1 MSTRM
6 KKLLIYGYGY
16 TASYLAETL
25 STENYLIIGSS
36 REEKKFNSDNKKVKF
51 INNSQVN
58 NCLLKD
64 DITHILVS
72 VPPNDLGDI
81 FIQNY
86 RDIIT
91 KNKNIEWI
99 GYLSATNVYG
109 DHNGKLV
116 SESSQTK
123 PKTKKGINRLVA
135 EKQWLE
141 LISKFNLPIKIFRLA
156 GIYGPNR
163 NIKERLIK
171 GLVKNIFKEGQFFSR
186 IHVEDIANILNLSM
200 NNITKNKI
208 YNLAD
213 DFSCNLNVII
223 EYLCEKNSLIKPAQ
237 IDFDDMSLDYKKE
250 SFFLENKRV
259 DNSLVKKDLLKNF
272 KYPSFKEGYKNL

>member
-25 STENYLIIGSS
+25 NTENYLIIGSS

-51 INNSQVN
+51 INNSLVN

-109 DHNGKLV
+109 DHDGELV

>member
-25 STENYLIIGSS
+25 NTENYLIIGSS

-51 INNSQVN
+51 IHNSQVN

-86 RDIIT
+86 RDIII

-116 SESSQTK
+116 SELSQTK

-186 IHVEDIANILNLSM
+186 IHVEDVANILSLSM

-223 EYLCEKNSLIKPAQ
+223 EYLCEKNSLKKPAQ
-237 IDFDDMSLDYKKE
+237 ISFDDMSSDYKKE

>member
-1 MSTRM
+1 M

-16 TASYLAETL
+16 TASYLAESL
-25 STENYLIIGSS
+25 DTENYLIIGSS
-36 REEKKFNSDNKKVKF
+36 RKEEKLNSNNKKIKF
-51 INNSQVN
+51 INNSLVN
-58 NCLLKD
+58 NYLLKD

-72 VPPNDLGDI
+72 VPPNNLGDI
-81 FIQNY
+81 FVQNY
-86 RDIIT
+86 KDIII

-109 DHNGKLV
+109 DHNGELV
-116 SESSQTK
+116 NESSQTK

-163 NIKERLIK
+163 NIKERIIK
-171 GLVKNIFKEGQFFSR
+171 GLVKNIFKKGQFFSR
-186 IHVEDIANILNLSM
+186 IHVDDIANILNLSM

-213 DFSCNLNVII
+213 DFSCNLNVVI
-223 EYLCEKNSLIKPAQ
+223 EYLCEKNSLIKPEQ
-237 IDFDDMSLDYKKE
+237 INFDDMSLDYKKE

-259 DNSLVKKDLLKNF
+259 DNSLVKKDLSINL

>member
-1 MSTRM
+1 M

-25 STENYLIIGSS
+25 NTENYLIIGSS

-213 DFSCNLNVII
+213 DFSCNLNVIN

>member
-25 STENYLIIGSS
+25 NTENYLIIGSS

-109 DHNGKLV
+109 DHNGELV

-135 EKQWLE
+135 EKQWRE

-186 IHVEDIANILNLSM
+186 IHVEDIANILKLSM

-223 EYLCEKNSLIKPAQ
+223 EYLCEKNSLKKPAQ
-237 IDFDDMSLDYKKE
+237 ISFDEMSSDYKKE

>member
-1 MSTRM
+1 M

-25 STENYLIIGSS
+25 NTENYLIIGSS

>member
-1 MSTRM
+1 M

-25 STENYLIIGSS
+25 NTESYLIIGSS

-51 INNSQVN
+51 INNSLVN

-109 DHNGKLV
+109 DHNGELV

-223 EYLCEKNSLIKPAQ
+223 EYLCEKYSLIKPAQ
-237 IDFDDMSLDYKKE
+237 IDFDDVSLDYKKE

>member
-16 TASYLAETL
+16 TASYLVETL
-25 STENYLIIGSS
+25 NTENYLIIGSS

-51 INNSQVN
+51 INNSLVN

-109 DHNGKLV
+109 DHNGELV

-186 IHVEDIANILNLSM
+186 IHVEDVANILSLSM

>member
-25 STENYLIIGSS
+25 NTENYLIIGSS

-51 INNSQVN
+51 INNNLVN

-237 IDFDDMSLDYKKE
+237 ISFDDMSPDYKKE

>member
-1 MSTRM
+1 MSKRM

-16 TASYLAETL
+16 TASYLVETL
-25 STENYLIIGSS
+25 NTENYLIIGSS

-51 INNSQVN
+51 INNSLVN

-109 DHNGKLV
+109 DHNGELV

>member
-25 STENYLIIGSS
+25 NIENYLIIGSS

-51 INNSQVN
+51 IHNSQVN

-86 RDIIT
+86 REIIT

-186 IHVEDIANILNLSM
+186 IHVEDVANILSLSM

>member
-1 MSTRM
+1 MNTRM

-16 TASYLAETL
+16 TASYLAESL
-25 STENYLIIGSS
+25 NAENYLIIGSS
-36 REEKKFNSDNKKVKF
+36 REEEKLNSDNKKIKF
-51 INNSQVN
+51 INNSLVN
-58 NCLLKD
+58 NYLLKD

-86 RDIIT
+86 KDIII

-109 DHNGKLV
+109 DHNGELV

-141 LISKFNLPIKIFRLA
+141 LISNFNLPIKIFRLA

-163 NIKERLIK
+163 NIKERMTK

-186 IHVEDIANILNLSM
+186 IHVDDIANILNLSM

-213 DFSCNLNVII
+213 DFSCNLNVVIN
-223 EYLCEKNSLIKPAQ
+223 YLCEKNSLIKPEQ
-237 IDFDDMSLDYKKE
+237 INFDDMSLDYKKE

-259 DNSLVKKDLLKNF
+259 DNSLVKKDLSINL

>member
-1 MSTRM
+1 M

-25 STENYLIIGSS
+25 NTENYLIIGSS

-109 DHNGKLV
+109 DHNGELV

-200 NNITKNKI
+200 NNITKNEI

-237 IDFDDMSLDYKKE
+237 IDFDDVSLDYKKE

-259 DNSLVKKDLLKNF
+259 DNSLVKKDLLKSF

>member
-1 MSTRM
+1 M

-16 TASYLAETL
+16 TASYLVETL
-25 STENYLIIGSS
+25 NTENYLIIGSS

-51 INNSQVN
+51 INNSLVD

-109 DHNGKLV
+109 DHNGELV

>member
-25 STENYLIIGSS
+25 NTENYLIIGSS

-51 INNSQVN
+51 INNSQVY

-109 DHNGKLV
+109 DHNGELV

>member
-25 STENYLIIGSS
+25 NTENYIIIGSS

-51 INNSQVN
+51 INNSLVN

-109 DHNGKLV
+109 DHNGELV

>member
-25 STENYLIIGSS
+25 NIENYLIIGSS

-109 DHNGKLV
+109 DHNGELV

-259 DNSLVKKDLLKNF
+259 DNSLVKKDLLKSF

>member
-1 MSTRM
+1 M

-25 STENYLIIGSS
+25 NTENYLIIGSS

-51 INNSQVN
+51 INNNLVN

-86 RDIIT
+86 RDIII

-237 IDFDDMSLDYKKE
+237 ISFDDMSPDYKKE

>member
-1 MSTRM
+1 M

-25 STENYLIIGSS
+25 NTENYLIIGSS

-51 INNSQVN
+51 INNSLVN
-58 NCLLKD
+58 NYLLKD

-109 DHNGKLV
+109 DHNGELV

>member
-1 MSTRM
+1 M

-16 TASYLAETL
+16 TASYLVETL
-25 STENYLIIGSS
+25 NTENYLIIGSS

-86 RDIIT
+86 REIIT

-109 DHNGKLV
+109 DHNGELV

-171 GLVKNIFKEGQFFSR
+171 GSVKNIFKEGQFFSR
-186 IHVEDIANILNLSM
+186 IHVEDVANILSLSM

>member
-1 MSTRM
+1 M

-25 STENYLIIGSS
+25 NTENYLIIGSS

-51 INNSQVN
+51 INNSIVN
-58 NCLLKD
+58 ECLLKD

-91 KNKNIEWI
+91 KNKNLEWI

-109 DHNGKLV
+109 DHNGELV

-250 SFFLENKRV
+250 NFFLENKRI

>member
-1 MSTRM
+1 M

-25 STENYLIIGSS
+25 NTENYLIIGSS

-109 DHNGKLV
+109 DHDGELV

-141 LISKFNLPIKIFRLA
+141 LISQFNLPIKIFRLA

>member
-1 MSTRM
+1 M

-25 STENYLIIGSS
+25 NTENYLIIGSS

-51 INNSQVN
+51 INNNQVN

-109 DHNGKLV
+109 DHDGELV

-223 EYLCEKNSLIKPAQ
+223 EYLCEKNSLIKPSQ

-272 KYPSFKEGYKNL
+272 KYPSFKEGYENL

>member
-1 MSTRM
+1 M

-25 STENYLIIGSS
+25 NTENYIIIGSS

-109 DHNGKLV
+109 DHNGELV

>member
-1 MSTRM
+1 MNTRM

-16 TASYLAETL
+16 TASYLAESL
-25 STENYLIIGSS
+25 NAENYLIIGSS
-36 REEKKFNSDNKKVKF
+36 REEEKLNSDNKQIRF
-51 INNSQVN
+51 INNSLVN
-58 NCLLKD
+58 NYLLKD

-86 RDIIT
+86 KDIII

-109 DHNGKLV
+109 DHNGELV

-141 LISKFNLPIKIFRLA
+141 LISNFNLPIKIFRLA

-163 NIKERLIK
+163 NIKERMTK

-186 IHVEDIANILNLSM
+186 IHVDDIANILNLSM

-213 DFSCNLNVII
+213 DFSCNLNVVI
-223 EYLCEKNSLIKPAQ
+223 EYLCEKNSLIKPEQ
-237 IDFDDMSLDYKKE
+237 INFDDMSLDYKKE

-259 DNSLVKKDLLKNF
+259 DNSLVKKDLSINL

>member
-16 TASYLAETL
+16 TASYLVETL
-25 STENYLIIGSS
+25 NTENYLIIGSS

-51 INNSQVN
+51 INNSLVN

-109 DHNGKLV
+109 DHNGELV

>member
-25 STENYLIIGSS
+25 NTENYIIIGSS

-109 DHNGKLV
+109 DHNGELV

>member
-25 STENYLIIGSS
+25 NTENYLIIGSS

-51 INNSQVN
+51 INNSQVS

-109 DHNGKLV
+109 DHNGELV

-272 KYPSFKEGYKNL
+272 KYQSFKEGYKNL

>member
-1 MSTRM
+1 M

-25 STENYLIIGSS
+25 NTENYLIIGSS

-51 INNSQVN
+51 INNSLVN

-109 DHNGKLV
+109 DHNGELV

-200 NNITKNKI
+200 NNITKHKI

-259 DNSLVKKDLLKNF
+259 DNSLVKKDLLKSF